1 MADNMQHA
9 LSLARKALGN
19 VSPNPAVGA
28 VVLNKEGRIVGQGH
42 TQPPGSAHAEIVA
55 LEQAGESARGGTMYV
70 TLEPCCHQGRT
81 PPCTKA
87 IIESGIREIHI
98 ATLDP
103 NPLVGGKGKV
113 ILESDGIRM
122 HVGEGEQ
129 EAKEINEGYLKYITT
144 HRPFVTAKFAMSLDG
159 KIATRSYNSKWI
171 TNEWSRERAHRF
183 RWETDAIMVG
193 VNTVLKDNPQLT
205 ARTLNGSREPLR
217 VILDSRGKSPVDAK
231 VFANPEQVLIAS
243 TKNLDSSQR
252 DRYVEKGIE
261 VLVLGEKEG
270 HVDLDELMNILG
282 DREITNVLAEGGG
295 TLLGSLHD
303 GGLIDKIVAFIAP
316 MIIGGTGAITPVSGR
331 GMELISQAT
340 RLARCRV
347 EQFVDDIM
355 MIGYTG

>member
-1 MADNMQHA
+1 MM
-9 LSLARKALGN
+9 
-19 VSPNPAVGA
+19 
-28 VVLNKEGRIVGQGH
+28 
-42 TQPPGSAHAEIVA
+42 
-55 LEQAGESARGGTMYV
+55 
-70 TLEPCCHQGRT
+70 
-81 PPCTKA
+81 
-87 IIESGIREIHI
+87 
-98 ATLDP
+98 
-103 NPLVGGKGKV
+103 VGG
-113 ILESDGIRM
+113 
-122 HVGEGEQ
+122 
-129 EAKEINEGYLKYITT
+129 
-144 HRPFVTAKFAMSLDG
+144 
-159 KIATRSYNSKWI
+159 
-171 TNEWSRERAHRF
+171 
-183 RWETDAIMVG
+183 
-193 VNTVLKDNPQLT
+193 NTVLKDNPQLT

-270 HVDLDELMNILG
+270 HEDLDELMNIVG
-282 DREITNVLAEGGG
+282 DREITNVLDEGGG
-295 TLLGSLHD
+295 TLFGSLHD